1 MCIFAKVDLF
11 PAALPL
17 LQSSNQWAMMQEK
30 RLICTGGRTAP
41 AKECAYDLFAC
52 IPDARPG
59 GRRGIL
65 LRSPEPADLLYRQR
79 ALSCIPLLPSAAA
92 PTSHSPRGPDHHQ
105 RRCLPATCRT
115 SAASTAASTPPGP
128 ASGRRWTMCGSA
140 GRLSEAGGRLPLHPK
155 TRRSRAARYFDC
167 RTKKFL
173 LAPLSCGGPPFIIK
187 AAKSGRRRILW
198 QSIWTSLPSPSGTAH
213 PLRAGGDTD
222 QRQREMVD
230 LVCRFLNPAAAALLG
245 LSPEDVQGRRL
256 SQLGPERALEQLR
269 PCRP

>member
-1 MCIFAKVDLF
+1 MCIFAKADLF

-92 PTSHSPRGPDHHQ
+92 PTSPFPKRAGSSPATMSS
-105 RRCLPATCRT
+105 ATCRT
-115 SAASTAASTPPGP
+115 SAASTAASTPPRP
-128 ASGRRWTMCGSA
+128 RLWTALDNVRVCRA
-140 GRLSEAGGRLPLHPK
+140 FFRKREADFRS
-155 TRRSRAARYFDC
+155 TRKRAAAGPQGILDC

-198 QSIWTSLPSPSGTAH
+198 QSIWTSLPSPSGTA
-213 PLRAGGDTD
+213 P
-222 QRQREMVD
+222 
-230 LVCRFLNPAAAALLG
+230 
-245 LSPEDVQGRRL
+245 SPSPWRRY
-256 SQLGPERALEQLR
+256 
-269 PCRP
+269 